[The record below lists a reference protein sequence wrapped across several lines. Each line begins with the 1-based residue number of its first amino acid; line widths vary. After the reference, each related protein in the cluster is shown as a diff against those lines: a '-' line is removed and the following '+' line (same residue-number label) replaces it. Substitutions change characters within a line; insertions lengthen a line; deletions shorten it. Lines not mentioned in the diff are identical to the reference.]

1 MGLAER
7 QRFARVGNDAARD
20 RDDYSA
26 WVALDRDRM
35 IRPGILIGFACA
47 WTFCSIVI
55 TFGCRVAPDYVAD
68 LPGSVGG
75 MTAVDVEDMAGDE

>member
-1 MGLAER
+1 MDRRIMGLAER
-7 QRFARVGNDAARD
+7 QRFARVGDDMARD

-26 WVALDRDRM
+26 GVAIDRDRM
-35 IRPGILIGFACA
+35 IRTRGLIGFACA

-68 LPGSVGG
+68 LPPS
-75 MTAVDVEDMAGDE
+75 TKSLRHA